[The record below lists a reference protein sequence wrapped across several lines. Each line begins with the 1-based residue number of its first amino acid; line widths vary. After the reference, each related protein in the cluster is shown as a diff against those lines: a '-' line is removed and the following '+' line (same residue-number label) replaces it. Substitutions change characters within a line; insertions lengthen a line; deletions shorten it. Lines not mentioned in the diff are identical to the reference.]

1 MIAEELITEES
12 ANQIVKTLSQGIV
25 DMERVNAK
33 ERVFTHGTS
42 WLQSE
47 AADLA
52 RTSMDG
58 SMISV
63 ESVVELMADC
73 INICAKAAAH
83 EMP

>member
-1 MIAEELITEES
+1 MTAEELITEES

-33 ERVFTHGTS
+33 ERVFFNGTS

-73 INICAKAAAH
+73 INICAKAAAN